1 MHNGRFIAWVAAG
14 AIVALTPR
22 PTALHAAGEGDPP
35 QLTDINMVIMYGI
48 DADTHEL
55 LRYNFETDEY
65 IRIGIVTDQHGEAV
79 TDIEGLAM
87 LPHGPNKGLYG
98 TANFYEARPS
108 KLIRINA
115 LDATAWVF
123 DADIGSEK
131 VEGLVALQDPDTYE
145 WSLLGAHKNPD
156 RGLVRIDPATG
167 VGTPVMSTSVR
178 YHGLAMAPDGT
189 LYGSSRNPA
198 ELWTIDLG
206 TGDEARVGN
215 IGSYTK
221 CEALEHAFG
230 DSDPRIKVPLEGHEV
245 VPDSWTQ
252 DGILFGFD
260 DDADALLIINRGSG
274 SAVEWVCSFRT
285 IDCEGLVFTTQQR
298 DPFGPIVA
306 SAGD

>member
-1 MHNGRFIAWVAAG
+1 MHSGRCITWIAAG
-14 AIVALTPR
+14 AVAALTVR
-22 PTALHAAGEGDPP
+22 PTALNAAGEGDPP
-35 QLTDINMVIMYGI
+35 QLTDIDMVVMYGI

-65 IRIGIVTDQHGEAV
+65 ISIGVVTDQNEDAV

-87 LPHGPNKGLYG
+87 VPHGPNKGLYG
-98 TANFYEARPS
+98 TANFYETRPT
-108 KLIRINA
+108 KLVRINA
-115 LDATAWVF
+115 LDASAWVF
-123 DADIGSEK
+123 EDDIGLEK
-131 VEGLVALQDPDTYE
+131 VEGLVAVQDPDTYE
-145 WSLLGAHKNPD
+145 WSLLGAHKEPN

-167 VGTPVMSTSVR
+167 VGTSVMSTSVR
-178 YHGLAMAPDGT
+178 YHGLAQAPDGT

-198 ELWTIDLG
+198 ELWTIDLDSG
-206 TGDEARVGN
+206 EENRVGA

-230 DSDPRIKVPLEGHEV
+230 DTEPRIKVPLEGHEV

-260 DDADALLIINRGSG
+260 DDADALLIINRANG
-274 SAVEWVCSFRT
+274 ATVEWVCSFRT
-285 IDCEGLVFTTQQR
+285 IDCEGLVFTTQHR

-306 SAGD
+306 CAGD